1 MKLWLFIMFLFF
13 ILFLSN
19 LFTSKE
25 GLKIGKYDYLFPLL
39 PEETWGQFT
48 IQKFV
53 DKYNAMGNDQ
63 LNAYT
68 FTEDEKGSTLIKN
81 ALESEALYYAEHG
94 RWPYN
99 SYVTNYLESNP
110 INLKV
115 GDVTITKE
123 NIANYY
129 PNRYVYMLL
138 IAPKEALIEPLPE
151 SYQIF
156 NGAALPKESF
166 TTLSNSAI

>member
-1 MKLWLFIMFLFF
+1 MKVWFFVMLLFIFT
-13 ILFLSN
+13 LFLSQ
-19 LFTSKE
+19 KE
-25 GLKIGKYDYLFPLL
+25 GLKTGKYDYLFPLL
-39 PEETWGQFT
+39 PEDTWGHFT

-68 FTEDEKGSTLIKN
+68 FTENEKGSTLIKN

-110 INLKV
+110 TMDLKV

-138 IAPKEALIEPLPE
+138 IAPKEAGIKPLPE

-156 NGAALPKESF
+156 KGAALPKESF